1 MAKTSLIVKAS
12 RKPKFG
18 VRAYTRCS
26 RCGRPHSVIRKFRLC
41 RLCFRE
47 MALNGEIPGV
57 TEASW

>member
-1 MAKTSLIVKAS
+1 MAKTSPIVKAAG
-12 RKPKFG
+12 KPKFG

-57 TEASW
+57 TKASW